1 MEDLYTNL
9 YNNLRHILFMV
20 GATVN
25 MVQTKEM
32 ILTFIKSHGPSLPVN
47 VAQYVRTSPLF
58 ASAFLSELYREQK
71 LLMSDLKVGSSSL
84 YLIPGQEQM
93 LENFTKFLNQKEM
106 EAYNLLKK
114 EKLLEDQKL
123 PPAIR
128 VAMRQ
133 IKDFAIPLKIKNEGQ
148 ESLFWKYS
156 FTPNA
161 EIELIINP
169 VRREEK
175 PTPVQHPPSTQIQK
189 LHETVQPIQLAIKV
203 DEKKAIKEKIEK
215 PKKEK
220 VKKNQESK
228 FLDYLKD
235 YLKAKDIEVLEEIE
249 QKTKEFTAK
258 IRTNDIFGKQEYFLI
273 AKEKKKVKEEDL
285 TLVLHKAN
293 QNKMLA
299 LFMAPGELDK
309 KALDFIKEYKNLVKF
324 EKLKF

>member
-1 MEDLYTNL
+1 
-9 YNNLRHILFMV
+9 MV

-32 ILTFIKSHGPSLPVN
+32 IITFIKSHGPSLPVN

-106 EAYNLLKK
+106 EAYMLLKK

-148 ESLFWKYS
+148 EALFWKYS

-175 PTPVQHPPSTQIQK
+175 PITAPVVQHHPSTQIQQ
-189 LHETVQPIQLAIKV
+189 LQQTVQPIQLAIKV
-203 DEKKAIKEKIEK
+203 DEKKATKEKIEK

-235 YLKAKDIEVLEEIE
+235 YLKAKDIEVLEIIE
-249 QKTKEFTAK
+249 EKTKEFTAK